1 MNNQELQD
9 IIDIEGM
16 EYYILHKNTDWHY
29 LQDKELLK
37 LLYKFE
43 KVSRKIINRLNNNL
57 DK

>member
-1 MNNQELQD
+1 MNNQELQN

-16 EYYILHKNTDWHY
+16 EYYILYKNTNWHY

-43 KVSRKIINRLNNNL
+43 RVSRKIINRLNNNL